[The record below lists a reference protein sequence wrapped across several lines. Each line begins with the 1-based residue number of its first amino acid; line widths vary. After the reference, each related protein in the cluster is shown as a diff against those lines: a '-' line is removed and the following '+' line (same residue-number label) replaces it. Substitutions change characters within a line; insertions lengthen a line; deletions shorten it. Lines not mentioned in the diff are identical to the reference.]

1 MIAEDLNANTSLKL
15 GKRQDLIARY
25 GEACR
30 EGKKMRYKVNYKG
43 FYIVEAD
50 SAKEA
55 IETDREVDSLEY
67 EEWENVGVELIEEEA

>member
-1 MIAEDLNANTSLKL
+1 
-15 GKRQDLIARY
+15 
-25 GEACR
+25 
-30 EGKKMRYKVNYKG
+30 MRYKVNYKG